1 MKKKLLA
8 VLLCSALV
16 ASMAGCGSSS
26 SSSTSTDTTETEEST
41 DDAEEEAEEAED
53 TTAETEEAKTIALV
67 PPAMTSPYYE
77 AVIEGATEVA
87 DTYGYTLSILAP
99 ESESDYAS
107 QVQIVEDFITQGVDA
122 IAICAINSEAITT
135 AVKEANE
142 AGIPIVMFNGNAE
155 LEDCDVLSYVSYN
168 QYDAGAMV
176 AEWVAEN
183 VGTELKV
190 AIVEGLPSS
199 QSTDRMGGFVDT
211 VEASYPDIEVV
222 ATQAGD
228 WEREAGMNAA
238 ANMITANPDLDLIY
252 ALCDEMALGAVQA
265 VKEANKDIQVIG
277 FDGNPN
283 AISSIL
289 SGELLATL
297 SANGSR
303 TGEQVVE
310 VLHSYFN
317 GEDVESNV
325 VIEAVMVSSENADQ
339 FPAE

>member
-16 ASMAGCGSSS
+16 ASMVGCGSSS
-26 SSSTSTDTTETEEST
+26 SSSTSTETTEEAA
-41 DDAEEEAEEAED
+41 DDAEETEEAED
-53 TTAETEEAKTIALV
+53 TAAAEESKTIALV
-67 PPAMTSPYYE
+67 PPAMISPYYA
-77 AVIEGATEVA
+77 AVISGAQEVA
-87 DTYGYTLSILAP
+87 DTYGYDLQVLSP
-99 ESESDYAS
+99 ESESDYAA
-107 QVQIVEDFITQGVDA
+107 QVQIVEDFVTQGVDA
-122 IAICAINSEAITT
+122 IAICAINSEAIVSAIKT
-135 AVKEANE
+135 ANE
-142 AGIPIVMFNGNAE
+142 ADIPVVIFNDSAHLDE
-155 LEDCDVLSYVSYN
+155 CDVVSYVSYN
-168 QYDAGAMV
+168 QYDAGALV

-190 AIVEGLPSS
+190 AIVEGSPSS

-211 VEASYPDIEVV
+211 VTEKYPGIEVV
-222 ATQAGD
+222 ASQTGD

-238 ANMITANPDLDLIY
+238 ANMITANQDLDLIY
-252 ALCDEMALGAVQA
+252 ALCDEMGLGAVQA

-297 SANGSR
+297 SANGSG
-303 TGEQVVE
+303 TGAE
-310 VLHSYFN
+310 VIEVFHSLFN
-317 GEDVESNV
+317 GEDVEEDI

-339 FPAE
+339 FPSE